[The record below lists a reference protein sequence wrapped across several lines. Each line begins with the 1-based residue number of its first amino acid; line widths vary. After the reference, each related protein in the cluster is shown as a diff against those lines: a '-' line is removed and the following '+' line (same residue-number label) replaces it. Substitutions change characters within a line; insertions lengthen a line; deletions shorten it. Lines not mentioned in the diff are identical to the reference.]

1 MNYAAIKNC
10 DIANGPGVRV
20 SLFVSG
26 CRHHCKDCFNP
37 ETWDF
42 ACGEPFDEAVMDK
55 LLALLAP
62 GYIRGITYLGGEPFE
77 PENQPGLLELSRR
90 IKAAYPEKS
99 IWSFTGYLFDR
110 DILAK
115 KLGPWEVTQELLSYL
130 DVLVD
135 GPFVASLKNL
145 NLRFRGSSNQRLID
159 VPASLKTGAVVLW
172 DERQEEEVYA
182 CDQDPLFFRRSAPS
196 AKNQQGRLDRPV
208 LRTDHDASRGGVCP
222 CSAGRVDAAAGGV

>member
-1 MNYAAIKNC
+1 MKYAAIKSC

-42 ACGEPFDEAVMDK
+42 AYGQPFDEAVMEHI
-55 LLALLAP
+55 LALMAP
-62 GYIRGITYLGGEPFE
+62 DYIRGITYLGGEPFE
-77 PENQPGLLELSRR
+77 PENQPGLLALSRK

-99 IWSFTGYLFDR
+99 IWSFSGYLFDR

-115 KLGPWEVTQELLSYL
+115 KLGPWETTRELLSYL

-172 DERQEEEVYA
+172 GERQ
-182 CDQDPLFFRRSAPS
+182 
-196 AKNQQGRLDRPV
+196 
-208 LRTDHDASRGGVCP
+208 
-222 CSAGRVDAAAGGV
+222 

>member
-20 SLFVSG
+20 TLFVSG

-172 DERQEEEVYA
+172 DERQ
-182 CDQDPLFFRRSAPS
+182 
-196 AKNQQGRLDRPV
+196 
-208 LRTDHDASRGGVCP
+208 
-222 CSAGRVDAAAGGV
+222 